1 MQKRKKF
8 ISFFP
13 KATVASFITYKFTTI
28 QRHMQTSGWKL
39 NKNYIC
45 LFFSGEYVNLCIL
58 KLFQSSHKKK
68 ALPREPKSS
77 L

>member
-1 MQKRKKF
+1 MQKRKKS

-58 KLFQSSHKKK
+58 IIFWGIIVHK
-68 ALPREPKSS
+68 E
-77 L
+77 